1 MAEQM
6 YPQSAEKNEYRYLDF
21 RWLDE
26 VATGLT
32 AGAQKHPG
40 ETWRDIP
47 AEEHT
52 ARAIRHLSLWLAG
65 DRSDS
70 HIINASMRCMMA
82 RAMERVSQVG
92 TGENKSAGEEKPVQR
107 EGKVAVAEK
116 KAKQTRICTEC
127 RKAFVSLSG
136 RTRYCSP
143 ECRKSAQKMAARGY
157 YEQQKAKKKDA
168 KKVIVKKEKGANLD
182 AAVKAASEAG
192 MSYGK
197 FVAARSA
204 KSSKA

>member
-32 AGAQKHPG
+32 AGAEKHPG

-47 AEEHT
+47 ATEHVV
-52 ARAIRHLSLWLAG
+52 RALRHLSMWMAG
-65 DRSDS
+65 DRSDN

-107 EGKVAVAEK
+107 KRKIAAAEK
-116 KAKQTRICTEC
+116 KSKQARVCTEC
-127 RKAFVSLSG
+127 GKAFVSISS
-136 RTRYCSP
+136 RTRYCSL
-143 ECRKSAQKMAARGY
+143 ECRKAAQKRAARGY

-168 KKVIVKKEKGANLD
+168 KKVIAKKEKGANLD
-182 AAVKAASEAG
+182 AVVAAASEAE

-204 KSSKA
+204 KLSRA

>member
-1 MAEQM
+1 MVEQT
-6 YPQSAEKNEYRYLDF
+6 YPQSAEKNEYRYIDF

-26 VATGLT
+26 MATGLT

-47 AEEHT
+47 AEEH
-52 ARAIRHLSLWLAG
+52 AVRALRHLSLWLAG
-65 DRSDS
+65 DRSDT
-70 HIINASMRCMMA
+70 HLINASMRCMMA
-82 RAMERVSQVG
+82 WAMEQVSEVG
-92 TGENKSAGEEKPVQR
+92 TGENKSTGEEKPMQR
-107 EGKVAVAEK
+107 ERKIAAAEK

-127 RKAFVSLSG
+127 GKTFVSISI
-136 RTRYCSP
+136 RTRYCSSG
-143 ECRKSAQKMAARGY
+143 CRKAAQKRATKRY
-157 YEQQKAKKKDA
+157 YEQQKAKKTDV

>member
-6 YPQSAEKNEYRYLDF
+6 YPQTAEKNEYRYIDF

-26 VATGLT
+26 MVTGLT

-47 AEEHT
+47 ATEH
-52 ARAIRHLSLWLAG
+52 AVRALRHLSMWMAG
-65 DRSDS
+65 DRSDN

-82 RAMERVSQVG
+82 RAMEQVSEVG
-92 TGENKSAGEEKPVQR
+92 TGKNKSTGKEKPMQR
-107 EGKVAVAEK
+107 ERKIAAAEK
-116 KAKQTRICTEC
+116 KSKQARVCPEC
-127 RKAFVSLSG
+127 RKAFVSISG

-143 ECRKSAQKMAARGY
+143 ECRKSAQKRAARGY

-204 KSSKA
+204 KLSRA

>member
-1 MAEQM
+1 MAEQT
-6 YPQSAEKNEYRYLDF
+6 YPQSAEKNEYRYIDF

-26 VATGLT
+26 MATGLT

-40 ETWRDIP
+40 TWRDIP
-47 AEEHT
+47 AMEH
-52 ARAIRHLSLWLAG
+52 AVRALRHLAMWLAG
-65 DRSDS
+65 DRSDT
-70 HIINASMRCMMA
+70 HLINASMRCMMA
-82 RAMERVSQVG
+82 RVMEQVSEVG
-92 TGENKSAGEEKPVQR
+92 TGENKSTGEEKPMQR
-107 EGKVAVAEK
+107 ERKIAAAEK
-116 KAKQTRICTEC
+116 KSKQARVCPEC
-127 RKAFVSLSG
+127 RKAFVSISG

-143 ECRKSAQKMAARGY
+143 ECRKSAQKRAARGY

-168 KKVIVKKEKGANLD
+168 KKVIAKKEKGANLD

-204 KSSKA
+204 KLSRA